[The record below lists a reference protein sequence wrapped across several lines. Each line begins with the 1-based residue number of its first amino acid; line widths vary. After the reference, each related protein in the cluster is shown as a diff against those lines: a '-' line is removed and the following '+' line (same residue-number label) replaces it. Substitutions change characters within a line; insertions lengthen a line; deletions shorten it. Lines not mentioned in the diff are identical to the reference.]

1 MWHFGPEQGIKES
14 LTLSC
19 NLQQIP
25 RFTNLKNTG
34 ARLESLSDN
43 ALMLKVKEG
52 DLDRLGLLF
61 ERYKR
66 PLYGFFYNMSK
77 DGELAE
83 DLVQNVFVRIL
94 KYRYLFRGDGDFKTW
109 MFHIARNVN
118 HDNFRKDKIRHK
130 DSIEDWEDHLRD
142 DNDSVASIQK
152 DEELKLLSMA
162 MDRLPEEKREL
173 LLLSKYQDKKYK
185 EIGDILGCTEGA
197 VKVKVFRALQDLK
210 AVYKQLEKHM

>member
-1 MWHFGPEQGIKES
+1 M
-14 LTLSC
+14 
-19 NLQQIP
+19 
-25 RFTNLKNTG
+25 
-34 ARLESLSDN
+34 ESLSDN

-52 DLDRLGLLF
+52 DIDRLGLLF

-185 EIGDILGCTEGA
+185 EIGEILGCTEGA